1 MPPRLR
7 APIERRH
14 DAIVAYGLAFHGAQP
29 ALARPRAH
37 GRPPRRGGH
46 DLPLRLATRNRRFLA
61 DPLVPFTNSLA
72 ERDAGMMKVQQ
83 YILTADPQ
91 HLIANL
97 RIG

>member
-1 MPPRLR
+1 M
-7 APIERRH
+7 
-14 DAIVAYGLAFHGAQP
+14 AYGLAFHGAQP

-46 DLPLRLATRNRRFLA
+46 DLPLRLASRNRRFLA

-83 YILTADPQ
+83 YTLTADPQ
-91 HLIANL
+91 HPIANL